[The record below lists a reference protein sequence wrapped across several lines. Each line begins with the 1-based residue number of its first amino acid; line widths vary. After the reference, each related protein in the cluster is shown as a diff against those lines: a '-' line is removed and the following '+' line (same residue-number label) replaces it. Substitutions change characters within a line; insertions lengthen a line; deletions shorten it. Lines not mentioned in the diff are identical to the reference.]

1 MDKLSNRAIEKL
13 GNRTVQTISGG
24 TETHYS
30 YGSGTSQLVRYY
42 DMQSGVSVDHKI
54 ISYDNV
60 GSMSELD
67 TYDSSNNLLDSVNR
81 DQ

>member
-1 MDKLSNRAIEKL
+1 M
-13 GNRTVQTISGG
+13 
-24 TETHYS
+24 
-30 YGSGTSQLVRYY
+30 RYY
-42 DMQSGVSVDHKI
+42 DMQSGGSVDHKI

-67 TYDSSNNLLDSVNR
+67 TYDSSNNLLDSVTR

>member
-1 MDKLSNRAIEKL
+1 M
-13 GNRTVQTISGG
+13 GNRTVQTISGS

-30 YGSGTSQLVRYY
+30 YGSGNSQMIRYY
-42 DMQSGVSVDHKI
+42 DMQNGVSVDHKI

-67 TYDSSNNLLDSVNR
+67 TYDPSNNLLDSVNR